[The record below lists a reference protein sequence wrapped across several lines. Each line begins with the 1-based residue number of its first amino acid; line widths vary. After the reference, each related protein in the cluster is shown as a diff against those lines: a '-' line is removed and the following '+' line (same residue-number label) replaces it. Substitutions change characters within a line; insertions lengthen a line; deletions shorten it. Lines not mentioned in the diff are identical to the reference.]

1 MIARLLAQSAD
12 EPLIR
17 WDWIV
22 DHLDDIW
29 ADGVQHVTLTVL
41 AVGFGLLIAFPIA
54 IVAHRH
60 RRAYPP
66 VTWIAGLLYTIP
78 SLAAIAFLIPIT
90 GLSLTTIVIPLVGYN
105 LLILLRNIVAGL
117 DGVPGDVKEAATGMG
132 YTRTQSLWRIELPLA
147 APVIVAGIRIAT
159 VSTIGLATI
168 GGLIGRGG
176 FGQLIF
182 DGLETFFWTPL
193 LLGSFLSVA
202 LALVA
207 DITLLGVQ
215 RVLTPWAKATTGVRS
230 VAT

>member
-17 WDWIV
+17 WDWIA
-22 DHLDDIW
+22 DHLDDVW
-29 ADGVQHVTLTVL
+29 ADALQHVTLTVL
-41 AVGFGLLIAFPIA
+41 AVGIGLVIAFPIA
-54 IVAHRH
+54 ILAQRH
-60 RRAYPP
+60 RRIYPP
-66 VTWIAGLLYTIP
+66 VTWAAGILYTIP

-90 GLSLTTIVIPLVGYN
+90 GLSLTTVVIPLAGYN
-105 LLILLRNIVAGL
+105 LLILVRNVVAGL
-117 DGVPGDVKEAATGMG
+117 DGVAEDVKEAAVGMG
-132 YTRTQSLWRIELPLA
+132 YRRRQLLWRVELPLA
-147 APVIVAGIRIAT
+147 APVIIAGIRIAT
-159 VSTIGLATI
+159 VSTIGLVTI

-202 LALVA
+202 FALLADVG
-207 DITLLGVQ
+207 LLGLQ
-215 RVLTPWAKATTGVRS
+215 RRVTPWARGRRA